1 MSEEIIKDA
10 EFMMSD
16 GTTELNEN
24 DACDVVG
31 ATFRSVFGHKIVRK
45 AYSHMLVAKGREKWS
60 ERDKEAAF
68 PMAFA
73 AAIAQYARQP
83 NAQKLPGRPDEAT
96 ARADY
101 DEAVAFAKEYE
112 RETGV
117 ELIRKTAS
125 AHLRMSVQ
133 KDAKDFADT
142 GVSFYT
148 DETERVKQEYLTGQ
162 RDWSAAREKPVKL
175 KSRGLAR

>member
-1 MSEEIIKDA
+1 MTEEIIKGA
-10 EFMMSD
+10 EFCMRD
-16 GTTELNEN
+16 GTTELNED
-24 DACDVVG
+24 DACEIVG
-31 ATFRSVFGHKIVRK
+31 ATFQSVFGPKIVRT
-45 AYSHMLVAKGREKWS
+45 AYAHMSIAKGREKWS

-68 PMAFA
+68 PLAFS

-83 NAQKLPGRPDEAT
+83 NAQNLPGRPDEAT

-101 DEAVAFAKEYE
+101 DEAVAFANEYE

-117 ELIRKTAS
+117 KLTRKTAS
-125 AHLRMSVQ
+125 AHLRMSVL
-133 KDAKDFADT
+133 KDAQDFAAT

-162 RDWSAAREKPVKL
+162 RDWSAAREKPVKV
-175 KSRGLAR
+175 KSLGVAR